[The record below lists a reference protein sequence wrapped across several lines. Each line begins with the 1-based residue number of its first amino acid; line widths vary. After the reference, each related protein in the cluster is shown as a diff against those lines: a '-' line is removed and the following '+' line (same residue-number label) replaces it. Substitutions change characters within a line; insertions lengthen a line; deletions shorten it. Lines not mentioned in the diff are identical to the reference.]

1 MSPARARMTAP
12 AKGKARAQPQDGPA
26 RATEL
31 ARLERLGHALDAQW
45 RVPGTGFRVGIDGMI
60 GLIPGIGDTL
70 AALPSA
76 YIILC
81 GWQLG
86 ARRRT
91 LARMAV
97 NTGVDYVIGMIP
109 LLGDLFDFGF
119 KANLRNL
126 RLLREEFG
134 AAAWAEG

>member
-1 MSPARARMTAP
+1 MPATPTVEHETAP
-12 AKGKARAQPQDGPA
+12 AGSSAGRKRARAA
-26 RATEL
+26 EM
-31 ARLERLGHALDAQW
+31 ARLDRLGRALDAQW
-45 RVPGTGFRVGIDGMI
+45 RVPGTGFRVGLDGLI
-60 GLIPGIGDTL
+60 GLIPGVGDTL

-76 YIILC
+76 YIILR

-91 LARMAV
+91 LARMAL
-97 NTGVDYVIGMIP
+97 NTGVDYVIGTIP

-134 AAAWAEG
+134 GDAKGGR